1 MRTSITGKLALAA
14 LLTIA
19 LGALTAGV
27 AGATNTVQIDSTIKL
42 RKSFPAFHGKVTSSN
57 QACAQDRL
65 VKMFKKKRSGGRK
78 LLGKTHTDLN
88 GKWEVIVDPLSSGAY
103 LAVVKQREEGT
114 AGTIF
119 VCQRDKSKI
128 VGVD

>member
-1 MRTSITGKLALAA
+1 MRTSTTRKLALAA
-14 LLTIA
+14 VLALA
-19 LGALTAGV
+19 LGAVTAGV

-42 RKSFPAFHGKVTSSN
+42 RNSFPAFHGKVTSSN
-57 QACAQDRL
+57 QACAQNRL

-119 VCQRDKSKI
+119 VCLRDKSKI
-128 VGVD
+128 VAVD

>member
-1 MRTSITGKLALAA
+1 MRTSTIRNLAIAAAAA
-14 LLTIA
+14 LA

-27 AGATNTVQIDSTIKL
+27 AGATNTVQIESTIKL
-42 RKSFPAFHGKVTSSN
+42 RQSFPAFHGKVTSPN
-57 QACAQDRL
+57 QACAENRL
-65 VKMFKKKRSGGRK
+65 VKMFKKKRNGGRK

-88 GKWEVIVDPLSSGAY
+88 GKWEVLVDPLSSGAY

-119 VCQRDKSKI
+119 VCLRDKSKL
-128 VGVD
+128 VTVD

>member
-1 MRTSITGKLALAA
+1 MGTSITRKLALAA
-14 LLTIA
+14 MLTLA
-19 LGALTAGV
+19 LGALTATV

-42 RKSFPAFHGKVTSSN
+42 RNSFPAFHGKVTSSN

-119 VCQRDKSKI
+119 VCLRDKSKI